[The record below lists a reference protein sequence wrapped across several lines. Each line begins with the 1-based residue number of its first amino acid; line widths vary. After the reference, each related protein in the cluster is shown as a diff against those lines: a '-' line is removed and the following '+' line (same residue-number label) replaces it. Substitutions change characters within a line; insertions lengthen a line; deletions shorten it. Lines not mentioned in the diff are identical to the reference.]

1 MKIKTLQKFPQVIAI
16 ILSIIAINVSLA
28 WSVSDQALATKI
40 DSPFQ
45 SELSK
50 QGIETI
56 IGKPGDVV
64 IPKTEALHL
73 AQNAD
78 SEDADGPSS
87 VIRELV
93 TKAEL
98 NGDSIIEIE
107 ASGALQ
113 YTAFKLMNPLRLVLD
128 FPNMKKGELKEN
140 LDVKKG
146 LIDSIRSLYFPDAEV
161 LRMEITLKKAAAYDI
176 QKPRKN
182 KIIIQLRE
190 AGEERMASA
199 PDTENKMQM
208 GGSERET
215 TTSMTTASVRPINK
229 PEPLDACEPLL
240 QGDKEKIS
248 LDFQGANIRN
258 LLRIISDISGFNI
271 IIAPAVSK
279 SSEKIHMRLLDVSW
293 NRAFEVILANSKLGR
308 KCTGDNIIRID
319 TLGSLA
325 EEEEMVVEA
334 FKRKREEDENERLAQ
349 ELVTEVVR
357 VNYADIKEVATN
369 MNVLLEKKTQGGS
382 GSSTNSRRGSITVDT
397 RTNTLIISDIPEH
410 VYEMLELIRILDV
423 QTPQVM
429 IESRIVEINKNF
441 SEKLGIAWGFT
452 GGLGNS
458 FGLDGATVVG
468 GEGGNLIANSPFV
481 VDLRPAGTALNASG
495 IGFVLGG
502 LGKSGLLRMQLDA
515 LEKESKARI
524 LSSPK
529 VTTLDNREAIIKQG
543 DQIPFA
549 TTSADGTEVQ
559 FVDAELSLK
568 VTPHIT
574 SDNFVLMEIEATR
587 NSPDTTL
594 GVAGFTA
601 AGLSTKE
608 VKAEVLVKNG
618 DTTVL
623 GGIYT
628 SSVSETEDAVPFFS
642 KIPFLGY
649 LFKKS
654 DNTDNVTELL
664 VFISPTIIT
673 QDQ

>member
-1 MKIKTLQKFPQVIAI
+1 MKIKTMQKFPQVIAI
-16 ILSIIAINVSLA
+16 ILSIIAINVSQV
-28 WSVSDQALATKI
+28 WSASGPTTGNQI
-40 DSPFQ
+40 DSSSGSNLLEQ
-45 SELSK
+45 DVGSVD
-50 QGIETI
+50 
-56 IGKPGDVV
+56 GKPGDIV
-64 IPKTEALHL
+64 IPKTETLRL
-73 AQNAD
+73 AQNED
-78 SEDADGPSS
+78 SGNSNGPSS

-107 ASGALQ
+107 TSGALQ

-128 FPNMKKGELKEN
+128 FPNMRKGDLKEN

-146 LIDSIRSLYFPDAEV
+146 LIDSIRSLYFSDAEV

-182 KIIIQLRE
+182 KIIIQLR
-190 AGEERMASA
+190 AAAEEVMASA
-199 PDTENKMQM
+199 PVSE
-208 GGSERET
+208 GGMKIDSPDGGAPMKFAG
-215 TTSMTTASVRPINK
+215 TSGSPLNK
-229 PEPLDACEPLL
+229 PKPFDACSLL
-240 QGDKEKIS
+240 LSGDKEKIS

-279 SSEKIHMRLLDVSW
+279 SSEKIHMRLLDVPW

-319 TLGSLA
+319 TLEALA
-325 EEEEMVVEA
+325 VEEEMVVEA
-334 FKRKREEDENERLAQ
+334 LKRKREEEENERLAQ
-349 ELVTEVVR
+349 DLIMEVVR
-357 VNYADIKEVATN
+357 VNYGDIKEIATN
-369 MNVLLEKKTQGGS
+369 LNILLEKKVQGGQGTTS
-382 GSSTNSRRGSITVDT
+382 NSRRGSITVDT
-397 RTNTLIISDIPEH
+397 RTNTLIIADIPEY

-441 SEKLGIAWGFT
+441 SEKLGVTWGFT
-452 GGLGNS
+452 GGLGNDFS
-458 FGLDGATVVG
+458 LTGATVI
-468 GEGGNLIANSPFV
+468 EEDLIIRSQFM
-481 VDLRPAGTALNASG
+481 VDLVPAAENLSASG
-495 IGFVLGG
+495 IGFILGG
-502 LGKSGLLRMQLDA
+502 LGKSGLLQMQLDA
-515 LEKESKARI
+515 LEQESKARI

-549 TTSADGTEVQ
+549 TVSSDGTEVQ
-559 FVDAELSLK
+559 FVEAELSLK

-574 SDNFVLMEIEATR
+574 SDNYVLMEIEATR
-587 NSPDTTL
+587 NSPNTSL
-594 GVAGFTA
+594 AVSGFTA
-601 AGLSTKE
+601 AGISTKE

-628 SSVSETEDAVPFFS
+628 SSVTEKVDSVPFFS

-649 LFKKS
+649 LFKR
-654 DNTDNVTELL
+654 TDNSDIVTELL
-664 VFISPTIIT
+664 IFVSPTIIT
-673 QDQ
+673 QVQ